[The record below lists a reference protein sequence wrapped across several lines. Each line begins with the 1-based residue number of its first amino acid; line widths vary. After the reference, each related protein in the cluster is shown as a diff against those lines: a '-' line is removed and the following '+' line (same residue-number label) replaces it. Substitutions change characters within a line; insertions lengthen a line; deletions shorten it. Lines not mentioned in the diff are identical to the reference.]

1 MKKWMMMFLLML
13 AVPVLIL
20 VAGMK
25 VEAETSGDWE
35 YEVVNEYDTT
45 YSEDTVKI
53 TGYYGSNDVL
63 DIPDSLDG
71 YIVSSI
77 DIESWAFPDR
87 DNVIKVVIPASIT
100 GEITA
105 GTFGRAVQTIE
116 VDLDNPVYCSEDG
129 ILYDKRKEILV
140 CCPAGNKIEN
150 MEIPS
155 TVKTISQYAFY
166 YCSNIKTIE
175 IPESVKTIGAY
186 YEYTYVDEEGYYLVF
201 DGTNDYE
208 WRVFE
213 ELNNLSTINVKTG
226 NTVWSSID
234 GILYN
239 KDVTNVI
246 FCPEAKN
253 GEISIPNTVTE
264 IGSYAFSGC
273 SNLMSIEI
281 PSTVAEIGSSAF
293 SGCSNLESVTIPDG
307 VTKIDGAVFSRCT
320 NLVSVELPETITEI
334 SMEAFAHCSKL
345 NNINLPK
352 SLERILEGAFKD
364 CVSLK
369 SITIPANVRQIEGT
383 RSVGGSPFSGCVNLE
398 TINVDNSN
406 TVYLSK
412 DGIVYDEMGTV
423 LYLCPEGKSGTVN
436 VPDGVTQ
443 IPGFYECGKLTEIIL
458 PTSITQIDE
467 YAFYNCK
474 SLNTIT
480 IPSSVKSIGVLSFC
494 GCTSLLE
501 VSVPDSVKEIGINA
515 FGYWDEEITWG
526 VVDRHKMEDFT
537 LSGFAGSAAEQY
549 AKENDIPF
557 TIITELPEEGDKPST
572 EPEETPGTGD
582 NPIQSALPTEDF
594 PSANKGASSVGTP
607 SVVIKTARMS
617 LSGFSNKI
625 AAGKKVQLTVSF
637 TPSNVSNKNVIWTSS
652 NPKIA
657 TVNQNGVVAF
667 KKKSAGKSVIITAT
681 ATDGS
686 GAKAVFKLKSMK
698 GVVKKVSI
706 SGAKK
711 RMIKAGKAL
720 KLKAK
725 VAATK
730 GANKKLQWTSSNT
743 EYAIVSASGKVKTK
757 KAGKGKTVKI
767 TAMATDG
774 SGKKQVVKIKIK

>member
-1 MKKWMMMFLLML
+1 MFLLML

-273 SNLMSIEI
+273 SNL
-281 PSTVAEIGSSAF
+281 
-293 SGCSNLESVTIPDG
+293 
-307 VTKIDGAVFSRCT
+307 
-320 NLVSVELPETITEI
+320 
-334 SMEAFAHCSKL
+334 

-515 FGYWDEEITWG
+515 FGYWDEEITWA

-711 RMIKAGKAL
+711 RMVKAGKAL

>member
-1 MKKWMMMFLLML
+1 MFLWML

-273 SNLMSIEI
+273 SN
-281 PSTVAEIGSSAF
+281 
-293 SGCSNLESVTIPDG
+293 
-307 VTKIDGAVFSRCT
+307 
-320 NLVSVELPETITEI
+320 
-334 SMEAFAHCSKL
+334 L

-711 RMIKAGKAL
+711 RMVKAGKAL

>member
-77 DIESWAFPDR
+77 DIESWEFPDR

-273 SNLMSIEI
+273 SNL
-281 PSTVAEIGSSAF
+281 
-293 SGCSNLESVTIPDG
+293 
-307 VTKIDGAVFSRCT
+307 
-320 NLVSVELPETITEI
+320 
-334 SMEAFAHCSKL
+334 

-443 IPGFYECGKLTEIIL
+443 ISGFYECGKLTEIIL

-467 YAFYNCK
+467 YAFYDCK

-515 FGYWDEEITWG
+515 FGYWDEEITWA

-711 RMIKAGKAL
+711 RMVKAGKAL

>member
-77 DIESWAFPDR
+77 DIESWEFPDR

-273 SNLMSIEI
+273 SNL
-281 PSTVAEIGSSAF
+281 
-293 SGCSNLESVTIPDG
+293 
-307 VTKIDGAVFSRCT
+307 
-320 NLVSVELPETITEI
+320 
-334 SMEAFAHCSKL
+334 

-515 FGYWDEEITWG
+515 FGYWDEEITWA

-667 KKKSAGKSVIITAT
+667 KKKSAGKSVIITAI

-711 RMIKAGKAL
+711 RMVKAGKAL

>member
-273 SNLMSIEI
+273 SNL
-281 PSTVAEIGSSAF
+281 
-293 SGCSNLESVTIPDG
+293 
-307 VTKIDGAVFSRCT
+307 
-320 NLVSVELPETITEI
+320 
-334 SMEAFAHCSKL
+334 

-515 FGYWDEEITWG
+515 FGYWDEEITWA

-711 RMIKAGKAL
+711 RMVKAGKAL

>member
-1 MKKWMMMFLLML
+1 M
-13 AVPVLIL
+13 
-20 VAGMK
+20 
-25 VEAETSGDWE
+25 
-35 YEVVNEYDTT
+35 
-45 YSEDTVKI
+45 
-53 TGYYGSNDVL
+53 
-63 DIPDSLDG
+63 
-71 YIVSSI
+71 
-77 DIESWAFPDR
+77 
-87 DNVIKVVIPASIT
+87 
-100 GEITA
+100 
-105 GTFGRAVQTIE
+105 
-116 VDLDNPVYCSEDG
+116 
-129 ILYDKRKEILV
+129 
-140 CCPAGNKIEN
+140 
-150 MEIPS
+150 
-155 TVKTISQYAFY
+155 
-166 YCSNIKTIE
+166 
-175 IPESVKTIGAY
+175 
-186 YEYTYVDEEGYYLVF
+186 
-201 DGTNDYE
+201 
-208 WRVFE
+208 
-213 ELNNLSTINVKTG
+213 
-226 NTVWSSID
+226 
-234 GILYN
+234 
-239 KDVTNVI
+239 
-246 FCPEAKN
+246 
-253 GEISIPNTVTE
+253 
-264 IGSYAFSGC
+264 
-273 SNLMSIEI
+273 
-281 PSTVAEIGSSAF
+281 
-293 SGCSNLESVTIPDG
+293 
-307 VTKIDGAVFSRCT
+307 
-320 NLVSVELPETITEI
+320 
-334 SMEAFAHCSKL
+334 
-345 NNINLPK
+345 
-352 SLERILEGAFKD
+352 
-364 CVSLK
+364 
-369 SITIPANVRQIEGT
+369 
-383 RSVGGSPFSGCVNLE
+383 GGSPFSGCVNLE

-443 IPGFYECGKLTEIIL
+443 IPGFYECGKLAEIIL

-549 AKENDIPF
+549 SKENDIPF

-572 EPEETPGTGD
+572 EPEEIPGTGD
-582 NPIQSALPTEDF
+582 NPIQSALPTEYS

-607 SVVIKTARMS
+607 SAVIKTARMS
-617 LSGFSNKI
+617 LSGLSNKI

-711 RMIKAGKAL
+711 RMVKAGKAL

>member
-77 DIESWAFPDR
+77 DIESWEFPDR

-273 SNLMSIEI
+273 SN
-281 PSTVAEIGSSAF
+281 
-293 SGCSNLESVTIPDG
+293 
-307 VTKIDGAVFSRCT
+307 
-320 NLVSVELPETITEI
+320 
-334 SMEAFAHCSKL
+334 L

-625 AAGKKVQLTVSF
+625 ATGKKVQLTVSF

-711 RMIKAGKAL
+711 RMVKAGKAL

>member
-77 DIESWAFPDR
+77 DIESWEFPDR

-273 SNLMSIEI
+273 SN
-281 PSTVAEIGSSAF
+281 
-293 SGCSNLESVTIPDG
+293 
-307 VTKIDGAVFSRCT
+307 
-320 NLVSVELPETITEI
+320 
-334 SMEAFAHCSKL
+334 L

-667 KKKSAGKSVIITAT
+667 KKKSAGKSVIITAI

-711 RMIKAGKAL
+711 RMVKAGKAL

>member
-77 DIESWAFPDR
+77 DIESWEFPDR

-264 IGSYAFSGC
+264 IGSYAFSG
-273 SNLMSIEI
+273 
-281 PSTVAEIGSSAF
+281 
-293 SGCSNLESVTIPDG
+293 
-307 VTKIDGAVFSRCT
+307 
-320 NLVSVELPETITEI
+320 
-334 SMEAFAHCSKL
+334 CSKL

-667 KKKSAGKSVIITAT
+667 KKKSAGKSVIITAI

-711 RMIKAGKAL
+711 RMVKAGKAL

>member
-273 SNLMSIEI
+273 SN
-281 PSTVAEIGSSAF
+281 
-293 SGCSNLESVTIPDG
+293 
-307 VTKIDGAVFSRCT
+307 
-320 NLVSVELPETITEI
+320 
-334 SMEAFAHCSKL
+334 L

-625 AAGKKVQLTVSF
+625 ATGKKVQLTVSF

-711 RMIKAGKAL
+711 RMVKAGKAL

>member
-273 SNLMSIEI
+273 SNL
-281 PSTVAEIGSSAF
+281 
-293 SGCSNLESVTIPDG
+293 
-307 VTKIDGAVFSRCT
+307 
-320 NLVSVELPETITEI
+320 
-334 SMEAFAHCSKL
+334 

-515 FGYWDEEITWG
+515 FGYWDEEITWA

-667 KKKSAGKSVIITAT
+667 KKKSAGKSVIITAI

-711 RMIKAGKAL
+711 RMVKAGKAL

>member
-273 SNLMSIEI
+273 SN
-281 PSTVAEIGSSAF
+281 
-293 SGCSNLESVTIPDG
+293 
-307 VTKIDGAVFSRCT
+307 
-320 NLVSVELPETITEI
+320 
-334 SMEAFAHCSKL
+334 L

-711 RMIKAGKAL
+711 RMVKAGKAL

>member
-273 SNLMSIEI
+273 SN
-281 PSTVAEIGSSAF
+281 
-293 SGCSNLESVTIPDG
+293 
-307 VTKIDGAVFSRCT
+307 
-320 NLVSVELPETITEI
+320 
-334 SMEAFAHCSKL
+334 L

-711 RMIKAGKAL
+711 RMVKAGKAL

-730 GANKKLQWTSSNT
+730 GANKKLQWTSSTT

>member
-186 YEYTYVDEEGYYLVF
+186 YEYTYVDKEDYYLVF

-264 IGSYAFSGC
+264 IGSYAFSG
-273 SNLMSIEI
+273 
-281 PSTVAEIGSSAF
+281 
-293 SGCSNLESVTIPDG
+293 
-307 VTKIDGAVFSRCT
+307 
-320 NLVSVELPETITEI
+320 
-334 SMEAFAHCSKL
+334 CSKL

-515 FGYWDEEITWG
+515 FGYWDEEITWA

-711 RMIKAGKAL
+711 RMVKAGKAL

>member
-264 IGSYAFSGC
+264 IGSYAFSG
-273 SNLMSIEI
+273 
-281 PSTVAEIGSSAF
+281 
-293 SGCSNLESVTIPDG
+293 
-307 VTKIDGAVFSRCT
+307 
-320 NLVSVELPETITEI
+320 
-334 SMEAFAHCSKL
+334 CSKL

-625 AAGKKVQLTVSF
+625 ATGKKVQLTVSF

-711 RMIKAGKAL
+711 RMVKAGKAL